1 MNTAVSRNRPG
12 LDAATKD
19 AARLAARR
27 AGKTLNEWIDEAVR
41 EKAFAG
47 DEPDDEAISED
58 DDVVGKPHEIRLAE
72 ILKRLQSRMV
82 AADSRARTPRRA
94 SAATDRG
101 QLQDT
106 SPTPHGSARA
116 ARGVSDE
123 LADLQ
128 SWLESSITEAE
139 RCTAHDD
146 SRMTAQASVLRQ
158 IRELRREI
166 ETMGHDL
173 DALTPRASTTVVENM
188 LNDLEG
194 RIARRRREG
203 ISEAALGPVTRVAD
217 ELRSVVHD
225 IDAGPALQA
234 LRADIEGLGHRMDAL
249 DSPGAPQNIALKELA
264 RETRQIRTQVAALAT
279 QRTPLEKIETALEA
293 LVRHVEALAEAGHR
307 TNGGL
312 SMDMAEIEG
321 DLRDLVAQEVAGGM
335 ASFNLS
341 IEDLAKRLDGTV
353 DRTFSRRL
361 EQFGARIDTLGET
374 LFDKERVQKS
384 SGARIIET
392 VMSEIGH
399 KIDRIDRRVDDLPA
413 PETLQRIESAL
424 TRPIYDHRFEDLSRR
439 LDQMQ
444 KHLTSGE
451 ASRFDPATAGREF
464 AKQIESLTGRIERAF
479 DPENDTGAL
488 KAFQA
493 QLAGIAVTLER
504 TQPVARLIAEMNDRM
519 MSLVAE
525 ISELKIVA
533 IEATRTAPKEAA
545 RLAVGEMSS
554 STTHDNETPQ
564 KLNAVHDMLEK
575 LMDRFNAYEDVMTL
589 IREEAGYDRA
599 EKSYAPP
606 IDKPILADPIT
617 AETAALVMT
626 APPSRPGPCIAV
638 DIDEDPFDVSAARS
652 SPSSFIDA
660 ARRAARQAAN
670 DTDVVQNLRAQR
682 SGARAPR
689 AEACVRESEK
699 SKSGNAI
706 IGALI
711 ARKRSLLAV
720 LSAIALIA
728 GAYHLAGAD
737 SGAPIGDEAAAN
749 VGEDYSGPEP
759 ELTRNAGSRNGAGV
773 GTKSATSSASLTNEP
788 VAPPAKFSAAETAAA
803 STRLID
809 PSPVGAIVPAQ
820 QSTDRAK
827 PESVTNIVALANDG
841 NAAAQFELAS
851 RYMDGRDVAR
861 DTALAAQWFEKAA
874 RQGLAPAQFRLGSM
888 YEKGIGVD
896 KDYAAA
902 RKWYNAAATAG
913 NARAMHNLAVL
924 LIEGEDTKPF
934 YGAAAQWFRK
944 AAEYDVRDS
953 EYNLA
958 ILYARGLG
966 VEKSLIES
974 YRWFDAAA
982 RQGDTDSAKKRDEVA
997 ARLSPVELEKARAL
1011 INAFQ
1016 PKTPSPEAN
1025 DVPAPGAAATPAN
1038 DSTPR
1043 TPAGKAK
1050 VSQAQPFS

>member
-1 MNTAVSRNRPG
+1 MSTAVSRNRPG
-12 LDAATKD
+12 LDAATRE

-41 EKAFAG
+41 DKALAG
-47 DEPDDEAISED
+47 DAPDDAAVTDDADPVEA
-58 DDVVGKPHEIRLAE
+58 GPEIRLAA
-72 ILKRLQSRMV
+72 ILKLLQSRM
-82 AADSRARTPRRA
+82 AAAESRGRA
-94 SAATDRG
+94 PCRPAATLDRG
-101 QLQDT
+101 HASDT
-106 SPTPHGSARA
+106 PPSRA
-116 ARGVSDE
+116 ARRISNE

-128 SWLESSITEAE
+128 SWLESGINEAE
-139 RCTAHDD
+139 TYDAADD
-146 SRMTAQASVLRQ
+146 ARMTVQPSVLRQ
-158 IRELRREI
+158 IGELRREV

-203 ISEAALGPVTRVAD
+203 VSDAALGAATRVAN
-217 ELRSVVHD
+217 ELRSVVRD
-225 IDAGPALQA
+225 IDAGPVLQA
-234 LRADIEGLGHRMDAL
+234 LRADIEGLGQRLDAL
-249 DSPGAPQNIALKELA
+249 DRPGAPQNIALKELA
-264 RETRQIRTQVAALAT
+264 RETRQIRTQVAALAK
-279 QRTPLEKIETALEA
+279 QRTPLEKIEIALEA
-293 LVRHVEALAEAGHR
+293 LVRHVEALAEVGHR
-307 TNGGL
+307 ANGGL

-321 DLRDLVAQEVAGGM
+321 DLRDLVAQEIAGGM

-353 DRTFSRRL
+353 DRTFSKRL
-361 EQFGARIDTLGET
+361 EQFGARIDALGET
-374 LFDKERVQKS
+374 LFDKERVQRT
-384 SGARIIET
+384 SGARIVET

-399 KIDRIDRRVDDLPA
+399 KIDRIDRRVDELPA

-444 KHLTSGE
+444 KHLASGE
-451 ASRFDPATAGREF
+451 ATRFDPATAGREF
-464 AKQIESLTGRIERAF
+464 AKQIEGLTGRIERAF
-479 DPENDTGAL
+479 DLENDAGAL
-488 KAFQA
+488 KIFQA
-493 QLAGIAVTLER
+493 QLAEIAATLER
-504 TQPVARLIAEMNDRM
+504 TQPVAGLIAEMNDRM
-519 MSLVAE
+519 MKLVAE
-525 ISELKIVA
+525 ISELKVVA
-533 IEATRTAPKEAA
+533 MEATRTAPEEAA
-545 RLAVGEMSS
+545 RLAAGEISS
-554 STTHDNETPQ
+554 STTRDNETPQ

-575 LMDRFNAYEDVMTL
+575 LMDRFSAYEDVMTL

-599 EKSYAPP
+599 EKTFTPQ
-606 IDKPILADPIT
+606 IDKPILPDPIT
-617 AETAALVMT
+617 AETVPPVMA

-638 DIDEDPFDVSAARS
+638 DIDEDPFDASAARS

-670 DTDVVQNLRAQR
+670 DTDAAQNRRAQR
-682 SGARAPR
+682 SGTRAPR
-689 AEACVRESEK
+689 AEAGMRNAEK

-706 IGALI
+706 IDALI
-711 ARKRSLLAV
+711 ARKRTLLAV
-720 LSAIALIA
+720 LSAVALIA

-737 SGAPIGDEAAAN
+737 GGAPVGDETAAN

-759 ELTRNAGSRNGAGV
+759 ELTRNAGGRGGAGV
-773 GTKSATSSASLTNEP
+773 GTKSETSAASLTSEP
-788 VAPPAKFSAAETAAA
+788 AAPPAKFSAAETPAAN
-803 STRLID
+803 TRLID

-820 QSTDRAK
+820 QATDRAK
-827 PESVTNIVALANDG
+827 PESATNIVALANDG

-874 RQGLAPAQFRLGSM
+874 RQGLAPAQFRIGSM

-944 AAEYDVRDS
+944 AADYGVRDS
-953 EYNLA
+953 QYNLA

-1016 PKTPSPEAN
+1016 PKTPTPEAN
-1025 DVPAPGAAATPAN
+1025 DVPAPGVTATPAN
-1038 DSTPR
+1038 EAGPR

-1050 VSQAQPFS
+1050 VSQVQPFS

>member
-12 LDAATKD
+12 LDAATKE

-47 DEPDDEAISED
+47 DPPDDEAITED
-58 DDVVGKPHEIRLAE
+58 DDPAEATPEIRLAE
-72 ILKRLQSRMV
+72 MLTRLQSRMA
-82 AADSRARTPRRA
+82 AADARGRTPRRH
-94 SAATDRG
+94 SATPDRG
-101 QLQDT
+101 HPHDT
-106 SPTPHGSARA
+106 SPNRA
-116 ARGVSDE
+116 ARRINDK

-128 SWLESSITEAE
+128 SWLKSSINEAE
-139 RCTAHDD
+139 NYDEADD
-146 SRMTAQASVLRQ
+146 SRMTAQASVLRE
-158 IRELRREI
+158 ISELRREV
-166 ETMGHDL
+166 ETMGQDL

-203 ISEAALGPVTRVAD
+203 VSDAALGPAKRVAN
-217 ELRSVVHD
+217 ELRSVVRD

-234 LRADIEGLGHRMDAL
+234 LRADIEGLGHRLDAL

-264 RETRQIRTQVAALAT
+264 RETRQIRTQVAALAK
-279 QRTPLEKIETALEA
+279 QHTPLEKIETALEA
-293 LVRHVEALAEAGHR
+293 LVRHVEALAEVGHR
-307 TNGGL
+307 ANGGL

-321 DLRDLVAQEVAGGM
+321 DLRDLVAQEIAGGM

-353 DRTFSRRL
+353 DRTFSKRL
-361 EQFGARIDTLGET
+361 EQFGARIDALGET
-374 LFDKERVQKS
+374 LFDKERVQRT
-384 SGARIIET
+384 SGARIVET

-439 LDQMQ
+439 LDQVQ

-451 ASRFDPATAGREF
+451 AARFDPATAGREF
-464 AKQIESLTGRIERAF
+464 AKQIETLTGRIERAF
-479 DPENDTGAL
+479 DPENDAGAL

-493 QLAGIAVTLER
+493 QLAEIVVTLER
-504 TQPVARLIAEMNDRM
+504 TQPVAGLIAEMNDRM
-519 MSLVAE
+519 MKLVAE

-533 IEATRTAPKEAA
+533 MEATRTAPREAA
-545 RLAVGEMSS
+545 RLAVGEISS
-554 STTHDNETPQ
+554 STTRDNEAPQ

-575 LMDRFNAYEDVMTL
+575 LMDRFSAYEDVMTL

-599 EKSYAPP
+599 EKSYAPQ
-606 IDKPILADPIT
+606 IDKPVVADPVT
-617 AETAALVMT
+617 AETAAPVM

-652 SPSSFIDA
+652 SSSSFIDA

-670 DTDVVQNLRAQR
+670 DTDAAQNRRVQR
-682 SGARAPR
+682 SGTRASR
-689 AEACVRESEK
+689 AEACVRDSEK

-711 ARKRSLLAV
+711 ARKRTLLAV

-737 SGAPIGDEAAAN
+737 SGAPIGDETAAN

-759 ELTRNAGSRNGAGV
+759 ELTRNAGSHSGAGV

-788 VAPPAKFSAAETAAA
+788 VAPPAKFSAAETGAA

-820 QSTDRAK
+820 QTTDRAK
-827 PESVTNIVALANDG
+827 PEPATNVVALANDG

-851 RYMDGRDVAR
+851 RYMDGREVAR

-944 AAEYDVRDS
+944 AAEYGVRDS
-953 EYNLA
+953 QYNLA

-1016 PKTPSPEAN
+1016 PKTPAPEAN

-1038 DSTPR
+1038 ESSPR
-1043 TPAGKAK
+1043 APAGKAK